1 MSIRNVREST
11 KKKIA
16 GKQYYKCANEPSIIL
31 YNLKN
36 YKCPMWLLYNGSFD
50 ESGYEIDHIKEFSI
64 SHNDM
69 ESNLQALC
77 VSCHRVKTRNFMHNI
92 PRKPSVDY
100 KELRKPSVDYK
111 ESIYEDNTETEYSI
125 YDKLFV

>member
-36 YKCPMWLLYNGSFD
+36 YKCPMWLLYNGHLTKVVMKLIILKNFL
-50 ESGYEIDHIKEFSI
+50 YRIMIWKVTYK
-64 SHNDM
+64 
-69 ESNLQALC
+69 LC
-77 VSCHRVKTRNFMHNI
+77 VYPVI
-92 PRKPSVDY
+92 V
-100 KELRKPSVDYK
+100 
-111 ESIYEDNTETEYSI
+111 
-125 YDKLFV
+125 